1 MSLFSRILPLVAI
14 CSVFAFAQNA
24 NKAQPPEVLKDST
37 TGEVQKIDFTIPLSG
52 VNDPGMLFAHFSEKT
67 LLIYYFS
74 PKCPH
79 CQAHFPAIQDLI
91 KKYEP
96 QGLTGIGISI
106 GGGIKKNDIRL
117 FIDQFNAS
125 IPIFQDVNMKF
136 GPKYGT
142 GYVPVVFIV
151 KKDGTFYR
159 IGDLSKKTDEQL
171 ENLIKE
177 NLK

>member
-1 MSLFSRILPLVAI
+1 M
-14 CSVFAFAQNA
+14 
-24 NKAQPPEVLKDST
+24 
-37 TGEVQKIDFTIPLSG
+37 
-52 VNDPGMLFAHFSEKT
+52 
-67 LLIYYFS
+67 
-74 PKCPH
+74 
-79 CQAHFPAIQDLI
+79 I